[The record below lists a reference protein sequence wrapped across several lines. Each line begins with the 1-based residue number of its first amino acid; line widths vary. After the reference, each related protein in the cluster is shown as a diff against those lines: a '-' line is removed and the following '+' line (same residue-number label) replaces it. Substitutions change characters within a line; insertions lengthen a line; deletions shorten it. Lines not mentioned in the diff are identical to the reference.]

1 MIDPVKHYLRGE
13 VVAEMAEWL
22 RGRWV
27 AIAGKR
33 AGEQVFIRHSGPG
46 RPLRVRGPDEL
57 RRIVLRYKGSL
68 RTIYGSVNIY
78 ARLETDRDLED
89 PGNIVATTPSW
100 DIDTVLEKWSYA
112 LEAARV
118 IIEALEAHGVRRSV
132 YLLWSGEG
140 VHIHINENAFSEDL
154 RRRIHP
160 FNAAYAVVEYILL
173 ETRHRII
180 ELSKKSGGVLKA
192 ENIMDV
198 KRVFTAPLSLHRE
211 HDLVAVVFPPEKLDE
226 FTLDWARPETMK
238 HYPYA
243 WRRYEVGEADALA
256 EEAVR
261 KLGLRYQLWRGV
273 HVKKSVVAAQPM
285 GTTSAAT
292 STSGGEKPR
301 IGRFETMALL
311 QAARYY
317 VLTGDL
323 DKAKSFGL
331 NRAIFYAWAKYYGPS
346 GRYARVAATRQS
358 SSEKRFVK
366 VFEEEVPVG
375 PSGYFEMGG
384 KEQRPEDFD
393 RQIRSRFEQ
402 LMPWEQVWKKTIEYV
417 SKFPRSVL
425 RDPQKFY
432 EEVYLPVR
440 DNFVEKILLGK
451 GEARGPTLLDF
462 LGKERKEKK
471 TK

>member
-1 MIDPVKHYLRGE
+1 M
-13 VVAEMAEWL
+13 
-22 RGRWV
+22 
-27 AIAGKR
+27 
-33 AGEQVFIRHSGPG
+33 
-46 RPLRVRGPDEL
+46 
-57 RRIVLRYKGSL
+57 
-68 RTIYGSVNIY
+68 
-78 ARLETDRDLED
+78 
-89 PGNIVATTPSW
+89 
-100 DIDTVLEKWSYA
+100 
-112 LEAARV
+112 
-118 IIEALEAHGVRRSV
+118 
-132 YLLWSGEG
+132 
-140 VHIHINENAFSEDL
+140 
-154 RRRIHP
+154 
-160 FNAAYAVVEYILL
+160 L

-243 WRRYEVGEADALA
+243 WRRYEAGEADALA

-285 GTTSAAT
+285 GTTSTAT

-440 DNFVEKILLGK
+440 DNFVEKVLLGK